1 MERILL
7 NEVVRTDYGQFDL
20 VWAEGGGFDGEWERF
35 FDGQENGLVG
45 AGDPRGVYV
54 NLARRSGGSPVKIVL
69 RDAQPD
75 DDASFQ
81 DVVEVSIVVP
91 PGAEVRWESWAAETC
106 GVLPGLP
113 SGGYRLRV
121 SAKDRDAGAA
131 GEFADGLVDA
141 YLLEMWPAPTT
152 LDAILRVGT
161 DNAEYWHRE
170 WGNRR

>member
-7 NEVVRTDYGQFDL
+7 DEVVRTDYGQFDL
-20 VWAEGGGFDGEWERF
+20 VWAEGGGFDGEWGRF

-69 RDAQPD
+69 RDVEPD

-91 PGAEVRWESWAAETC
+91 PSAEVRWESWGSGNLRRAPGSSVRC
-106 GVLPGLP
+106 LPTEG
-113 SGGYRLRV
+113 
-121 SAKDRDAGAA
+121 K
-131 GEFADGLVDA
+131 
-141 YLLEMWPAPTT
+141 
-152 LDAILRVGT
+152 
-161 DNAEYWHRE
+161 RE
-170 WGNRR
+170 GPRCRRSR